1 MHEPTG
7 RDPAPP
13 VRQLARLH
21 VAGWSDARIAAALAG
36 CDRST
41 VTRTRKRPLLVEMI
55 AAERK
60 REQARLRQAAKRDRD
75 RAAQQPEPVV
85 ATEPVAAS
93 FEDDPGRGQPG
104 YPHQALGYVPVEQ
117 RPIRLP
123 APAGTHAADLE
134 LVKPV
139 PARDL
144 AALEADAWTRVEQ
157 RATPAR
163 GQAGQNTTPEARPPA
178 SQQIAGEQTTPDRAH
193 PDDEASQPEIADRQ
207 AAAAAAARYV
217 ERLEAAYQHA
227 FTAIETLVT
236 AIEHVQQL
244 RGQEHVWEHANTLGV
259 APKRPEPWHVRAAFD
274 DQLRQLQK
282 RLNQPLNSN
291 W

>member
-7 RDPAPP
+7 RDPAP
-13 VRQLARLH
+13 QYAELARLH

-41 VTRTRKRPLLVEMI
+41 VTRTRKRPLLVETI

-75 RAAQQPEPVV
+75 RAAQQPEPAV

-104 YPHQALGYVPVEQ
+104 YPHQALGYVPLEQ

-139 PARDL
+139 AWQGGN
-144 AALEADAWTRVEQ
+144 AAK
-157 RATPAR
+157 
-163 GQAGQNTTPEARPPA
+163 
-178 SQQIAGEQTTPDRAH
+178 
-193 PDDEASQPEIADRQ
+193 RQ
-207 AAAAAAARYV
+207 ARCLPSPLKNRDRSGFFRV
-217 ERLEAAYQHA
+217 
-227 FTAIETLVT
+227 VPC
-236 AIEHVQQL
+236 VQ
-244 RGQEHVWEHANTLGV
+244 RRT
-259 APKRPEPWHVRAAFD
+259 
-274 DQLRQLQK
+274 
-282 RLNQPLNSN
+282 
-291 W
+291 